1 LTADGSTAWVT
12 QQAGTLIPVTLATG
26 TVGVALHVGGH
37 PSAIVIG
44 PG

>member
-1 LTADGSTAWVT
+1 MRDGLMTEVD
-12 QQAGTLIPVTLATG
+12 LVHDR
-26 TVGVALHVGGH
+26 VGKKIELGGH

>member
-1 LTADGSTAWVT
+1 V
-12 QQAGTLIPVTLATG
+12 ATG
-26 TVGVALHVGGH
+26 TVGVPLHIGGH